1 MINMNS
7 NKTNSRSKALAFTLV
22 EISFVSAIFLLVIV
36 GLITVQIV
44 CMQAYAL
51 SESKLLAADSS
62 EKALDQIRDQI
73 RESQLLLIGNYSGTI
88 NLTAAFPCIGSGTN
102 QVGNA
107 LLTSNSS
114 GCVIYYLDA
123 STNQLKAY
131 DGTNSKVLA
140 YNVTNANVFDAEA
153 VNGSVLTNYQSNRA
167 IGVLLQF
174 SEWKYSP
181 TAGVRR
187 QATYQARTLATER

>member
-7 NKTNSRSKALAFTLV
+7 NKTNSGSKTSAFTYV
-22 EISFVSAIFLLVIV
+22 EISFVSAIFLLVILA
-36 GLITVQIV
+36 LITVQIV
-44 CMQAYAL
+44 CMQGYTL
-51 SESKLLAADSS
+51 SESKLMAANDT

-73 RESQLLLIGNYSGTI
+73 RESQLLLIGNYSGAI
-88 NLTAAFPCIGSGTN
+88 NLSNPFPSIGSGTA

-114 GCVIYYLDA
+114 GRIIYYLDA

-131 DGTNSKVLA
+131 DGTNILVLA
-140 YNVTNANVFDAEA
+140 RNVTNANVFDAEA
-153 VNGSVLTNYQSNRA
+153 VNGTILTNSQNNRA

-174 SEWKYSP
+174 NEWKYYP
-181 TAGVRR
+181 TAGDRR
-187 QATYQARTLATER
+187 QGTYQARTLATER